1 MLEAFEGGWQATAGT
16 HHAARDLIRLSLIG
30 AAMDVCNA
38 VKDGKCLRYPSNWKE
53 SNFGRR
59 EFLGTFQKRV
69 GEMMVDLVLCP
80 MRNSGARIFEGDSR
94 KLKAAELNGGKFRL
108 CVTSPPYLNSFDYTD
123 IYRPELFLGK
133 FVSSNEGLKELRLRT
148 LRSHVQVGWEEPK
161 DEDLGQLLSNSVADV
176 KKHADD
182 LWNERIPSMIQAYF
196 EDIKVVL
203 SNLRELAQEHSS
215 VWIVVSTSAYA
226 GVEIPVDLII
236 ADIGVQVGW
245 LLRELKVTHYL
256 RRIPGQ
262 QWDIL
267 YEKKMMMPRLRES
280 IIIFDSKP
288 QKKTSQAKIARINPQ
303 EVP

>member
-1 MLEAFEGGWQATAGT
+1 
-16 HHAARDLIRLSLIG
+16 
-30 AAMDVCNA
+30 MDVCNA

-59 EFLGTFQKRV
+59 EFLGTFQKRI

-288 QKKTSQAKIARINPQ
+288 PTKFIF
-303 EVP
+303 